1 MSIHEIVLPQT
12 KPETEWILGRPVQ
25 KVSPFRIHARLQ
37 ARLAAALW
45 PWAEGRGEVGSEWR
59 FRVAPPGE
67 IRRPLV
73 PDLAYVSYERLQGLE
88 GHDLELPPFA
98 PDVAFEI
105 LSPDDVARHVAH
117 KIAVYLAAGAALV
130 VVVEPRDRTVQLHDG
145 LGERVLRGD
154 DVLAHP
160 ALPGFALPLPALFA
174 AADPPR
180 RPAKGPR

>member
-1 MSIHEIVLPQT
+1 MSIHEIVLPET

-37 ARLAAALW
+37 ARLAVALW
-45 PWAEGRGEVGSEWR
+45 PWAEGRGEVGCEWR

-88 GHDLELPPFA
+88 GRDLELPPFA
-98 PDVAFEI
+98 PDVAFEV
-105 LSPDDVARHVAH
+105 LSPGDVPRHLAH
-117 KIAVYLAAGAALV
+117 KIAVYLAAGAQLV
-130 VVVEPRDRTVQLHDG
+130 VVVEPRDRTVHLHDAR
-145 LGERVLRGD
+145 GEHVLRGD

-160 ALPGFALPLPALFA
+160 ALPGFDLGLPALFA

-180 RPAKGPR
+180 RPAKPSR